1 MSCEF
6 KIVRRVEF
14 AETDMAG
21 KMHFSNYFKYM
32 EAAESA
38 FFDSLDEFLFQDKI
52 EFVHSWPRVSASC
65 EYSAP
70 LLYGD
75 VVEVLLCVADIME
88 KGVKYTFRFLKVD
101 GDKRTEVANGKMTA
115 LFGILDRKTGHLQ
128 VHSVPE
134 PLLDKLNAAST
145 NPSPTK
151 D

>member
-1 MSCEF
+1 MPSEF

-32 EAAESA
+32 AAAESA
-38 FFDSLDEFLFQDKI
+38 FFDSLDESLFQDKI

-70 LLYGD
+70 LVYGD
-75 VVEVLLCVADIME
+75 VVEVHLRVAEIME
-88 KGVKYTFRFLKVD
+88 KGVKYTFHFIKID
-101 GDKRTEVANGKMTA
+101 GDERIDVANAKMTA
-115 LFGILDRKTGHLQ
+115 LFGILDRKTGQLR
-128 VHSVPE
+128 VHAIPE

-145 NPSPTK
+145 NLSPEK
-151 D
+151 